1 MLIVLEFV
9 FEQINFFYFNK
20 FNVGIDNF
28 FLNFFGSC
36 CVIGYIKV
44 QGIIK
49 IIYFEYVFLFLKE
62 CVDVVIIFVF
72 SV

>member
-1 MLIVLEFV
+1 MLIVLKFV

-20 FNVGIDNF
+20 FKVGIDNF
-28 FLNFFGSC
+28 FSNFFGSR